1 MTESG
6 AESGIAVRTKFFA
19 LGFLLYFFR
28 PKIHVDDGYAIDQ
41 PWGTYFFAV
50 PPGRHTVRCYVP
62 YLFYRTMGDNSV
74 SVDVAPGQVV
84 DVQWR
89 APWLVF
95 LKGKFIV
102 GGPRP
107 FTAADTAAALTPPTN
122 TMPAGWFPD
131 PHRRHELRY
140 WNGSAWTDDVSD
152 GGATAKD
159 AM

>member
-1 MTESG
+1 MTQTG
-6 AESGIAVRTKFFA
+6 AESGITVRTKFFPLA
-19 LGFLLYFFR
+19 FLLYFFK
-28 PKIHVDDGYAIDQ
+28 PKMHIDDGYAIEQ
-41 PWGTYFFAV
+41 PWGTHFFPV

-74 SVDVAPGQVV
+74 AVDVAPGQVV
-84 DVQWR
+84 DVVWKS
-89 APWLVF
+89 PWLVF
-95 LKGKFIV
+95 LKGSFTV
-102 GGPRP
+102 TGPRP
-107 FTAADTAAALTPPTN
+107 VTAADTAVTLAAPAA

-140 WNGSAWTDDVSD
+140 WNGTVWTDDVSD